1 MYSPSPKV
9 MDLLLDAICVVDAEG
24 RFVYISAACERI
36 LGYSPAELIGRPMM
50 ELIHPDDLEATL
62 RTAQDVMRG
71 RQKNH
76 FENRYI
82 RKDGQI
88 AHIMWS
94 ASWSEEEQ
102 LRVAVA
108 HDISQRKHAD
118 AMQAGVYAISVA
130 ANRSEELTELFAEIH
145 RIIAGLLP
153 IGLFSLALRSDQE
166 DNLNIPYF
174 ADLEHPQA
182 PEVGEQ
188 TKALS
193 RAIIERGQP
202 ILLTTETLDEEQLE
216 LLPLANRGA
225 MNWLGVPLI
234 SPQGTFGALVIHGH
248 SSSPRYTVKDRELL
262 HFVSSQIAA
271 AIQRLQLQS
280 RLKHLSHHDQLTGLP
295 NRTLLYDR
303 LERSLA
309 RARRENSRVSLLYLD
324 LDKFK
329 QVNDQ
334 FGHGTGDQLLQAVA
348 TRLLEC
354 VREVDTVSRI
364 GGDEFVIL
372 LEDIQAEEH
381 VLLVAEKIRQGLN
394 QPFQLGEHQLLMIPS
409 IGIALYPDHAQEQE
423 QLLSMA
429 DKAMYLAKQN
439 GGNRFTIAG
448 ASPVDN

>member
-309 RARRENSRVSLLYLD
+309 RARRE
-324 LDKFK
+324 
-329 QVNDQ
+329 
-334 FGHGTGDQLLQAVA
+334 
-348 TRLLEC
+348 
-354 VREVDTVSRI
+354 
-364 GGDEFVIL
+364 
-372 LEDIQAEEH
+372 
-381 VLLVAEKIRQGLN
+381 
-394 QPFQLGEHQLLMIPS
+394 
-409 IGIALYPDHAQEQE
+409 
-423 QLLSMA
+423 
-429 DKAMYLAKQN
+429 
-439 GGNRFTIAG
+439 
-448 ASPVDN
+448 